1 MISESA
7 LAILLDHDKLPT
19 LGRRGGVLT
28 SMSALGDVLLN
39 RLTDTGRFTFTSGLI
54 DEEAKKTR

>member
-7 LAILLDHDKLPT
+7 LSILLDYDKLPA

-28 SMSALGDVLLN
+28 SMSALGDVLIK
-39 RLTDTGRFTFTSGLI
+39 RLTDTGRFTFTSELI
-54 DEEAKKTR
+54 DEEGKKTR